1 MISVKI
7 FYSRRKEYNQHEP
20 SQFHSRDA
28 TDGICTC
35 IRMFGIAVNKA
46 QQLSLAMEILAKGK
60 KKKENQSERKFKWF
74 ELQYF
79 IARDTWWK
87 MGIDFC
93 CHHCWRN
100 GRKQTYI
107 SRMDYDEG
115 LNCNFLFEK
124 WRLLTKDFAQFD
136 TWSVC
141 TLSTSDS
148 GWWTAFIKG
157 SEIKLKSQV
166 IRFHCVDIAFQQ
178 SIRINID
185 SAIRPI

>member
-60 KKKENQSERKFKWF
+60 KRKENQSERKFKWF

-79 IARDTWWK
+79 IARDT
-87 MGIDFC
+87 
-93 CHHCWRN
+93 
-100 GRKQTYI
+100 
-107 SRMDYDEG
+107 
-115 LNCNFLFEK
+115 
-124 WRLLTKDFAQFD
+124 
-136 TWSVC
+136 
-141 TLSTSDS
+141 
-148 GWWTAFIKG
+148 
-157 SEIKLKSQV
+157 
-166 IRFHCVDIAFQQ
+166 
-178 SIRINID
+178 
-185 SAIRPI
+185 

>member
-79 IARDTWWK
+79 IARDT
-87 MGIDFC
+87 
-93 CHHCWRN
+93 
-100 GRKQTYI
+100 
-107 SRMDYDEG
+107 
-115 LNCNFLFEK
+115 
-124 WRLLTKDFAQFD
+124 
-136 TWSVC
+136 
-141 TLSTSDS
+141 
-148 GWWTAFIKG
+148 
-157 SEIKLKSQV
+157 
-166 IRFHCVDIAFQQ
+166 
-178 SIRINID
+178 
-185 SAIRPI
+185 

>member
-1 MISVKI
+1 MISVKN

-79 IARDTWWK
+79 IARDT
-87 MGIDFC
+87 
-93 CHHCWRN
+93 
-100 GRKQTYI
+100 
-107 SRMDYDEG
+107 
-115 LNCNFLFEK
+115 
-124 WRLLTKDFAQFD
+124 
-136 TWSVC
+136 
-141 TLSTSDS
+141 
-148 GWWTAFIKG
+148 
-157 SEIKLKSQV
+157 
-166 IRFHCVDIAFQQ
+166 
-178 SIRINID
+178 
-185 SAIRPI
+185 